1 MKFIDDKEV
10 GSRLKQ
16 FREDMNISARKFAI
30 GAGLD
35 QSHYSKVER
44 GELGITETMMDKL
57 TIKYGLNK
65 DWVLYGIGN
74 SIPNS
79 SVNESEEQSIA
90 NEPVAESYLSKR
102 RKSKSAPSK
111 PYMVPF
117 IPVKAQAGYVRA
129 VDQQVYMD
137 TLEKY
142 ALPPGVNP
150 HGNVWAYWEVEG
162 DSMLPQFRE
171 GDIILTSYVHP
182 MDWENIRNF
191 YTYVIVTHDQASE
204 MFRQRV
210 LFKRLYCKNALEW
223 VLISDNEELYPQQLI
238 PVEYIKEV
246 WVYRKTWSTR
256 AEPPKMFEIKV

>member
-1 MKFIDDKEV
+1 MDLLEKFKKVVDTIQTSVKVDGSPIIHEQIADRVGLSREYFSRLYNGKHPIRQKHIDDLILRFPEV
-10 GSRLKQ
+10 TFTL
-16 FREDMNISARKFAI
+16 N
-30 GAGLD
+30 
-35 QSHYSKVER
+35 
-44 GELGITETMMDKL
+44 ET
-57 TIKYGLNK
+57 
-65 DWVLYGIGN
+65 
-74 SIPNS
+74 
-79 SVNESEEQSIA
+79 
-90 NEPVAESYLSKR
+90 NEPDSEKYHIQR
-102 RKSKSAPSK
+102 RKVKQSKAGPT
-111 PYMVPF
+111 MVPF
-117 IPVKAQAGYVRA
+117 IPIKAQAGYVRA

-191 YTYVIVTHDQASE
+191 YTYVIITHDQASE
-204 MFRQRV
+204 KFRQRV
-210 LFKRLYCKNALEW
+210 LFKRLYCKNQLEW
-223 VLISDNEELYPQQLI
+223 VLISDNEEMYPQQLI
-238 PVEYIKEV
+238 PVEDIKEV